1 MCLDAGNRESYVSG
15 SSTIF
20 DLSGNGY
27 NGTLTNGPT
36 FNSSNNGSIVL
47 DGTNDYI
54 DCGNISTTT
63 VTAVTLDCFV
73 KVGKLNAKQ
82 LIFSNYSNSLGWG
95 LELLNTN
102 VFNFFGFT
110 SSGNASGTV
119 STTTPAIND
128 IWHVCGVFSAN
139 SRFSIYL
146 NGQLNNFVST
156 AFSVLTKNGSA
167 STYIGEDPEATQIAP
182 FKGEIYHAKAYN
194 RALSAS
200 EVLQNYNALKGRFGL

>member
-36 FNSSNNGSIVL
+36 FNSSNNGSIVF

-95 LELLNTN
+95 IELLNTN

-119 STTTPAIND
+119 STTTAAIND
-128 IWHVCGVFSAN
+128 IWHVCGVFAAN

-156 AFSVLTKNGSA
+156 AYSGLTKNGSV

-194 RALSAS
+194 RALSAA
-200 EVLQNYNALKGRFGL
+200 EVLQNYNSTKGRFGL